1 MSIIVDKYAVEEE
14 TFLKALILSRGIVFS
29 ENALKIANF
38 EKAKGQNLV
47 YNMPLNATNSRPQ
60 ELIIKNVNDS
70 YAVVVSCV
78 ASNTT
83 STPILLDAD
92 EKGCLFA
99 IVDEEKIEDIEI
111 HFVKEP
117 DYYSKLL
124 SNGEQVKKYVSACGL
139 DELNIIPWKGCAISR
154 GCRFCGINNFVKSD
168 DLSAYKI
175 SKNKNEWNQVCES
188 YLNNLE
194 EAILIAKKSECYKE
208 HAHVILIAGNL
219 DNKNLD
225 FETEVFAQIAER
237 VTPLVNDISNEGV
250 VAVITP
256 PNNMEYIDKLKNA
269 GVEKVVFNLEAI
281 TESGF
286 EKYCPGKNDLGY
298 LFFVERL
305 KYSINTFGKGNVWT
319 NLVFGLEE
327 KEIILEKCESLA
339 KEGVVISANVL
350 HLDRGNT
357 LDCDVPAANDVIDFY
372 YRLEQINARKGFVPF
387 YCAKALRTSLSNEA
401 HDLRIKGR

>member
-14 TFLKALILSRGIVFS
+14 TFLKALILSRGIIFS

-47 YNMPLNATNSRPQ
+47 YNMPLNAINSRPQ
-60 ELIIKNVNDS
+60 ELIIKNANDS

-83 STPILLDAD
+83 SNPILLDVD

-99 IVDEEKIEDIEI
+99 IADDEKIEDIEI

-154 GCRFCGINNFVKSD
+154 GCRFCGINNFVKLD
-168 DLSAYKI
+168 DLYAHKI
-175 SKNKNEWNQVCES
+175 SKNRNEWNQVCGS

-237 VTPLVNDISNEGV
+237 VTPLVNDISKEGV
-250 VAVITP
+250 VVVITP

-269 GVEKVVFNLEAI
+269 GVKKVVFNLEAI

-298 LFFVERL
+298 RFFVERL

-319 NLVFGLEE
+319 NLVFGLEN
-327 KEIILEKCESLA
+327 KEFVLEKCESLA
-339 KEGVVISANVL
+339 KEGIVISANVL
-350 HLDRGNT
+350 HLDKGNT
-357 LDCDVPAANDVIDFY
+357 LDCGVPVANDIIDFY
-372 YRLEQINARKGFVPF
+372 YRLEQINAREGFVPF